1 SRLTTAAEGEKAR
14 GLAAAEVTKAT
25 GLAEA
30 EAKKALGLAEAQIR
44 EAQGLAEAEAKKA
57 QGLAEATAMEQKAEA
72 WRKYGEAAIV
82 QILAPILPEIARAVA
97 EPLSKIDRITLVN
110 TGGNGA
116 GGDGLSRITGE
127 VAKVI
132 AQVPPVVESLT
143 GMKLGDLFDK
153 VRKQVFEGQGE
164 EEGRGR

>member
-1 SRLTTAAEGEKAR
+1 VAEASKAR
-14 GLAAAEVTKAT
+14 GIV
-25 GLAEA
+25 
-30 EAKKALGLAEAQIR
+30 EAQIR
-44 EAQGLAEAEAKKA
+44 EAQGLAEAEARKA

-72 WRKYGEAAIV
+72 WKKYSEAAIV

-110 TGGNGA
+110 TGNGIGGA
-116 GGDGLSRITGE
+116 AGDGVSRITGE

-143 GMKLGDLFDK
+143 GMRLSDLFDK
-153 VRKQVFEGQGE
+153 VRRQVVEGTGE
-164 EEGRGR
+164 EESKAT